1 MRDLQKLT
9 QYAARRKRSRRFRG
23 VLTAIAAVVVF
34 CTTYA
39 LILPAIT
46 LEGQT
51 VYCGFEDH
59 THTEDCYQLAC
70 GKEEFIPHYHSAE
83 CRDENGELVCHQEE
97 TTIHVHSDKCR
108 VALTCTQP
116 EREAHQH
123 SEGCY
128 ETQSVLVCGSTEA
141 PGHTHGEGC
150 YQSVNVCGLEETPGH
165 AHGEGCYAEDG
176 SLSCTQEEAA
186 GHSHSEGCFT
196 SGLVCTQEETPGHSH
211 TESCYQAQSVLV
223 CQKEEGEGHTHN
235 DDCYGTFEDFR
246 CGQEGKE
253 AHGHTASCFTLACDA
268 HVHTEECYVKPQED
282 PTQVSGEEEQTI
294 QEEETIEEN
303 EEEIIPEDE
312 EEIIQENEK
321 EIIQEDEEEIIQGDE
336 EAIIPEDEGEAE
348 EPSVRDLLLEIY
360 TEEELQELLEV
371 YPDCTLEDIWTQ
383 LNTPATLEEPIGTFN
398 AENSENGEGTES
410 GGGNESGGST
420 TPTEVDFS
428 QYATKVTLE
437 KQQNN
442 QWVKTD
448 TVNSGDNIKVTI
460 DYSLPDD
467 VLVNG
472 NKTIYYQL
480 PNGIKP
486 NENQSGIVKDNRG
499 ENNGKEIGTYTI
511 SQDGKITIVFTDDFV
526 NQDGAFTGEIHFE
539 GKAELAAGD
548 QPQTIIFPGTGT
560 KVELLPPAI
569 TDSGT
574 DVGVKKSRTTVSADG
589 STVTYQI
596 EVTTTKGTPDDLVL
610 NDELTGANFN
620 QSSLTIQKVTSSG
633 TTELHS
639 DQYTATYPATENGVN
654 KMSISG
660 LPKLQD
666 STESYLITYTV
677 NTVAAANGA
686 VIVNNKAI
694 TNTWAYSEDN
704 VEVSKAKISKS
715 GAYQQDSGLIK
726 WDITVNEGGGNIAG
740 WTLNDALPEGYTYVG
755 SAEIKDQNYQSL
767 GTQDLNGNTFTYKF
781 PDNATGTYHI
791 TYYST
796 APAENGASITN
807 TAKFKDPQDKEY
819 TATATPTVYKRQ
831 ESMWKSPEA
840 NQSQKLSDTSR
851 KNVWKVHLNLAE
863 TQFNT
868 YGAFTYIDHI
878 LAPTFPVDAQHYG
891 IPADIDGVIQSSIKF
906 TYYDKNSNTTA
917 TGSAAD
923 YFNYTISYTDA
934 NGTAVTGSDAHATN
948 FTITFTPKPEVPN
961 SVIGQSIEFQY
972 PTEVTFENLK
982 AGETIISKNQG
993 LFGDSNPTVE
1003 QSYTKTSRLEK
1014 GVVINP
1020 NDYHNGYTSADWST
1034 EYTSGKTITYRLTL
1048 RPDLSENDAITL
1060 TDTLPKGVTFGGLTK
1075 WTLVRSDTNWDWPI
1089 LNGENGAVIFDFS
1102 CQAAGKG
1109 QGDGKDKPVVATS
1122 TNDNGQTVLTFT
1134 IPGGYNWPDQANQT
1148 KTAPN
1153 ILTLEYTVTLTDAIW
1168 DRNDQYTVV
1177 LKNALVGMDASAS
1190 HSTTVDRTPDVL
1202 AKFGFQLNDQGTA
1215 YEGAEGENPV
1225 DQMRYRVVINPAAR
1239 DLDPNSET
1247 ITLTD
1252 TLSGSNFK
1260 SASLLIR
1267 SLRLYTYS
1275 ATAPD
1280 HLGTLVDDSMYT
1292 ITLSNENTT
1301 SPSFSITFRDE
1312 QALVLVYDYL
1322 IDKGNYVNSPE
1333 ITNNVSLQGNT
1344 ASVGKITL
1352 KSNSSGA
1359 SAEKATIQFYK
1370 VDSKDYSNLLDG
1382 AEFALSVYDNGEW
1395 TAPETVGTENGQLK
1409 LEAAIPG
1416 GTGAQIQKDKLYRLE
1431 ETTAPTG
1438 YKKGD
1443 PTYFA
1448 WLWDKTIETLSRP
1461 NDVQYNQIHALGK
1474 FGGTVNIPNE
1484 STSIYV
1490 KKVWQDTKGN
1500 PVTPVSDQIQ
1510 LQLIQQTQ
1518 KLKYHTVNVYCQQ
1531 NYGDPYQ
1538 KDGFVPDTNLFQNV
1552 TPQTYR
1558 VAPNSVFQIERLNFN
1573 NGNGRIVYW
1582 KDNGEQTTWDT
1593 TTLPISFG
1601 NISEDCNIYLWSV
1614 NKWFSVDSVG
1624 YTEASEM
1631 DTSSQTY
1638 PDGGTIT
1645 LPVRDE
1651 SGNLTWEY
1659 RWENLPAS
1667 DGNGTSY
1674 YYRVEETTN
1683 PNGGWTVSY
1692 SANNGGIQ
1700 SGNITVIN
1708 TVPYDDTPKTTLHL
1722 KKQWKCYDLTD
1733 PNTPTL
1739 VDLTTDDSF
1748 QAVFKLYKR
1757 EKGTTEPGTQVGEA
1771 ITLTNSDWTWTSSP
1785 LPRVEN
1791 GKDLEYY
1798 FEEDTISGFYPA
1810 VVTKS
1815 ETGDTVTFTNVQIPK
1830 TDITVKKQWF
1840 ISDGTPTEA
1849 PNNAV
1854 IRYSLYRKLR
1864 TEERSDTDKLV
1875 AQGELGYVNGPA
1887 ATWQATHSDLDLLDA
1902 DGKALDYYVVETA
1915 VEGYDTTYDYG
1926 TEGASSLTS
1935 GIVTIKNTKTP
1946 SYELPQTGGTGT
1958 GLYTLAGLTLCAGA
1972 ALGLMK
1978 KRRKGDCD

>member
-1 MRDLQKLT
+1 MRDLQKLA

-46 LEGQT
+46 LEGQS

-97 TTIHVHSDKCR
+97 TTIHVHSDKCK

-116 EREAHQH
+116 QREAHQH

-128 ETQSVLVCGSTEA
+128 ETQSVLVCGSAEA

-186 GHSHSEGCFT
+186 GHIHSEGCFT

-235 DDCYGTFEDFR
+235 DDCYGTFDDFR

-282 PTQVSGEEEQTI
+282 PTQVTGEEEQTI

-303 EEEIIPEDE
+303 EEEIIQENKEEIIQEE
-312 EEIIQENEK
+312 EEIIQE
-321 EIIQEDEEEIIQGDE
+321 DE
-336 EAIIPEDEGEAE
+336 AEAE

-360 TEEELQELLEV
+360 TEEELQELLEA
-371 YPDCTLEDIWTQ
+371 YPEYTLEDIWTQ

-410 GGGNESGGST
+410 GGST
-420 TPTEVDFS
+420 TPAEVDFS

-574 DVGVKKSRTTVSADG
+574 DVGVKKSRTTVSTDG

-596 EVTTTKGTPDDLVL
+596 EVTTTKGTPNDLVL
-610 NDELTGANFN
+610 NDELTGANFDQN
-620 QSSLTIQKVTSSG
+620 SLTIQKVTSSG
-633 TTELHS
+633 KTELPS
-639 DQYTATYPATENGVN
+639 GQYTATYPATENGVN

-660 LPKLQD
+660 LPKLEN

-715 GAYQQDSGLIK
+715 GTYQQDSGLIK
-726 WDITVNEGGGNIAG
+726 WDITVNEGGGDIGG
-740 WTLNDALPEGYTYVG
+740 WTLNDVLPEGYNYVG

-767 GTQDLNGNTFTYKF
+767 GTQDLNGNTFTYTF
-781 PDNATGTYHI
+781 PDDATGTYHI

-796 APAENGASITN
+796 APTENGASITN
-807 TAKFKDPQDKEY
+807 TAIFKDPENKEY
-819 TATATPTVYKRQ
+819 TATAKPTVYKRQ
-831 ESMWKSPEA
+831 ESMWKSAETYQA
-840 NQSQKLSDTSR
+840 EEISDTSR

-891 IPADIDGVIQSSIKF
+891 IPNQIGEAIQNSIKF
-906 TYYDKNSNTTA
+906 TYYDRTSNTTA
-917 TGSAAD
+917 TESVGN
-923 YFNYTISYTDA
+923 YFTYTVEYKDA
-934 NGTAVTGSDAHATN
+934 NGAAVTGSDAHATD
-948 FTITFTPKPEVPN
+948 FTITFTPKQEVPD

-972 PTEVTFENLK
+972 PTVVTFDNLQV
-982 AGETIISKNQG
+982 GETITSKNQG
-993 LFGDSNPTVE
+993 VFGDSNAPAE

-1075 WTLVRSDTNWDWPI
+1075 WTLVRSNTNGDWPI
-1089 LNGENGAVIFDFS
+1089 LYGENGAVIFDFS

-1134 IPGGYNWPDQANQT
+1134 IPGGYNWPDQANET

-1168 DRNDQYTVV
+1168 DRDDQYSVV
-1177 LKNALVGMDASAS
+1177 LQNNLMGMNASAS
-1190 HSTTVDRTPDVL
+1190 HSTEVDRTPPTL
-1202 AKFGFQLNDQGTA
+1202 AKFGFQLNDKGTA
-1215 YEGAEGENPV
+1215 YEGTEGENPV
-1225 DQMRYRVVINPAAR
+1225 DQMRYRVVINPAAQ

-1260 SASLLIR
+1260 SASLPIS

-1280 HLGTLVDDSMYT
+1280 HLGTLVDSSMYT
-1292 ITLSNENTT
+1292 ITFSNESTT

-1333 ITNNVSLQGNT
+1333 ITNNVSLQGKT

-1382 AEFALSVYDNGEW
+1382 AVFALSVYDSDSGSW
-1395 TAPETVGTENGQLK
+1395 TSKGDVTTENGQLK
-1409 LEAAIPG
+1409 LEAAITNG
-1416 GTGAQIQKDKLYRLE
+1416 YAQIEKDKLYRLE

-1438 YKKGD
+1438 YKKGE

-1500 PVTPVSDQIQ
+1500 PVTPVSTVT
-1510 LQLIQQTQ
+1510 LELVQQTQ
-1518 KLKYHTVNVYCQQ
+1518 KSKRVNLYCLSAY
-1531 NYGDPYQ
+1531 NLSADY
-1538 KDGFVPDTNLFQNV
+1538 VPSPADFANTAPMTYYVEPGSWFQV
-1552 TPQTYR
+1552 DFQR
-1558 VAPNSVFQIERLNFN
+1558 NS
-1573 NGNGRIVYW
+1573 GRILYW
-1582 KDNGEQTTWDT
+1582 KDSDAQTALDGSATS
-1593 TTLPISFG
+1593 ISCASIG
-1601 NISEDCNIYLWSV
+1601 DDCNIYIWG
-1614 NKWFSVDSVG
+1614 NTWFGNFNVTYSAPSG
-1624 YTEASEM
+1624 KTEPV
-1631 DTSSQTY
+1631 TY
-1638 PDGGTIT
+1638 GTIY
-1645 LPVRDE
+1645 LPRTVQDE
-1651 SGNLTWEY
+1651 NGNTSQSFEY
-1659 RWENLPAS
+1659 RWTQLPAA
-1667 DGNGTSY
+1667 DVNGKPY
-1674 YYRVEETTN
+1674 YYSVVETTN
-1683 PNGGWTVSY
+1683 PNGWTVSY

-1722 KKQWKCYDLTD
+1722 EKQWKRYDLTD
-1733 PNTPTL
+1733 PNNPTL

-1757 EKGTTEPGTQVGEA
+1757 AKGTTEPGTQVGDA

-1830 TDITVKKQWF
+1830 TSITVEKQWF
-1840 ISDGTPTEA
+1840 ISDGTKTEA

-1854 IRYSLYRKLR
+1854 ISYSLYRKLR
-1864 TEERSDTDKLV
+1864 TAERSENDQLV
-1875 AQGELGYVNGPA
+1875 LTGQLGYVNGPA

-1926 TEGASSLTS
+1926 AEGASSLTS
-1935 GIVTIKNTKTP
+1935 GTVMIKNTKTP

>member
-51 VYCGFEDH
+51 VYCGFQDH

-97 TTIHVHSDKCR
+97 TTIHVHSDKCK
-108 VALTCTQP
+108 VALICTQP

-128 ETQSVLVCGSTEA
+128 ETQSVLVCGSAEA

-186 GHSHSEGCFT
+186 GHIHSEGCFT
-196 SGLVCTQEETPGHSH
+196 SGLVCTQDETPGHSH

-235 DDCYGTFEDFR
+235 DDCYSTFEDFR

-282 PTQVSGEEEQTI
+282 PTQVTGEEEQTI

-312 EEIIQENEK
+312 EEIIQE
-321 EIIQEDEEEIIQGDE
+321 DEEV
-336 EAIIPEDEGEAE
+336 IIPEDEGEAE

-371 YPDCTLEDIWTQ
+371 YPEYTLEDIWTQ

-420 TPTEVDFS
+420 TPAEVDFS

-442 QWVKTD
+442 QWVQSD
-448 TVNSGDNIKVTI
+448 TVNSGDDIKVTI

-574 DVGVKKSRTTVSADG
+574 DVGVKKSRTTVSTDG

-596 EVTTTKGTPDDLVL
+596 EVTTTKGTPNDLVL
-610 NDELTGANFN
+610 NDELTGANFDQN
-620 QSSLTIQKVTSSG
+620 SLKIHKVTSSG

-715 GAYQQDSGLIK
+715 GTYQQDSGLIK
-726 WDITVNEGGGNIAG
+726 WDITVNEGGGNIGG
-740 WTLNDALPEGYTYVG
+740 WTLTDTLPSDYTYVG
-755 SAEIKDQNYQSL
+755 HAEIRGQN
-767 GTQDLNGNTFTYKF
+767 TQPTSVELNGSSFSYTF
-781 PDNATGTYHI
+781 PENAEGTYYI

-807 TAKFKDPQDKEY
+807 TAKFIDPENKEY
-819 TATATPTVYKRQ
+819 IATATPTVYKRQ

-840 NQSQKLSDTSR
+840 NQSQKISDTSR
-851 KNVWKVHLNLAE
+851 ENVWKVHLNLAE
-863 TQFNT
+863 KQFNT
-868 YGAFTYIDHI
+868 YGSFTYIDHI

-891 IPADIDGVIQSSIKF
+891 IPNKIGEAIQNSIKF

-934 NGTAVTGSDAHATN
+934 NGATVNGSDAHATN
-948 FTITFTPKPEVPN
+948 FTINFTPKPEVPN

-1014 GVVINP
+1014 GVVI
-1020 NDYHNGYTSADWST
+1020 DSNGYTSADWST

-1075 WTLVRSDTNWDWPI
+1075 WTLTSQSNPYYNKGILYGGPNGARFDFTCPGGAQSPMVDTKE
-1089 LNGENGAVIFDFS
+1089 ENGH
-1102 CQAAGKG
+1102 
-1109 QGDGKDKPVVATS
+1109 
-1122 TNDNGQTVLTFT
+1122 TVLTIT
-1134 IPGGYNWPDQANQT
+1134 IPEGYNWPDSANGSIT
-1148 KTAPN
+1148 EPN
-1153 ILTLEYTVTLTDAIW
+1153 VLRLEYTVTLTDAIW
-1168 DRNDQYTVV
+1168 DRDDQYSVV
-1177 LKNALVGMDASAS
+1177 LQNNLMGMNASAS
-1190 HSTTVDRTPDVL
+1190 HSTEVDRTPPTL
-1202 AKFGFQLNDQGTA
+1202 AKFGFQLNDKGTA
-1215 YEGAEGENPV
+1215 YEGTEGENPV

-1500 PVTPVSDQIQ
+1500 TVTPVSDQIQ
-1510 LQLIQQTQ
+1510 LTLIQQTQ
-1518 KLKYHTVNVYCQQ
+1518 KLKYNTVNVYC
-1531 NYGDPYQ
+1531 YSDY
-1538 KDGFVPDTNLFQNV
+1538 DGTHQEDSFVPGTNLFQNV
-1552 TPQTYR
+1552 TPKTYL
-1558 VAPNSVFQIERLNFN
+1558 VAPNSEFKIEGLYLNE
-1573 NGNGRIVYW
+1573 GNGRIVYW
-1582 KDNGEQTTWDT
+1582 KDDGKQTTWDT

-1601 NISEDCNIYLWSV
+1601 NISEDCNIYLWAA
-1614 NKWFSVDSVG
+1614 NRWFEVANVG

-1631 DTSSQTY
+1631 DKSSQTY
-1638 PDGGTIT
+1638 PNGGTIT

-1674 YYRVEETTN
+1674 YYRVEETTTS
-1683 PNGGWTVSY
+1683 NGWKVSY

-1722 KKQWKCYDLTD
+1722 EKQWKRYDLTD

-1739 VDLTTDDSF
+1739 VDLITDDSF

-1757 EKGTTEPGTQVGEA
+1757 AKGTTEPGTQVGEA

-1815 ETGDTVTFTNVQIPK
+1815 ETGDTITFTNVQIPK
-1830 TDITVKKQWF
+1830 TSITVEKQWF
-1840 ISDGTPTEA
+1840 ISDGTKTEA

-1854 IRYSLYRKLR
+1854 ISYSIYRKLR
-1864 TEERSDTDKLV
+1864 TAERSENDQLV
-1875 AQGELGYVNGPA
+1875 AQGQLGYVKGPA
-1887 ATWQATHSDLDLLDA
+1887 ATWKAVHSDLELLD
-1902 DGKALDYYVVETA
+1902 DNGNALDYYVVETA
-1915 VEGYDTTYDYG
+1915 VDGYDTTYDYG
-1926 TEGASSLTS
+1926 AKGASSLTS

-1978 KRRKGDCD
+1978 KRKKGGCD